1 MGIIVVR
8 IVFEIGRKIWSSKV
22 PMAIRIV
29 KMVKMALMIMM
40 TILVSILL
48 AYDLP
53 NHLLEFLNHEHQG
66 DQPDYRCDHPDHLGD
81 YPD

>member
-1 MGIIVVR
+1 
-8 IVFEIGRKIWSSKV
+8 
-22 PMAIRIV
+22 MAIRIV

-48 AYDLP
+48 ANDLP
-53 NHLLEFLNHEHQG
+53 NPFLEFLNHEHQG
-66 DQPDYRCDHPDHLGD
+66 DQPDYCWDHPDHLGD